1 MNKTVFEIIENR
13 PIARDVYL
21 MRLAGDTAAIT
32 APGQFVNIRLDGLY
46 LRRPISVCDWTEDTV
61 TIIYK
66 TVGKGTEQMSLM
78 AEGETLDVLTPLGN
92 GYDTA
97 KTGDRPVLV
106 GGGAGVPPMYGLCK
120 ALLAEGKKPMVVL
133 GFNKENEIFYVEKF
147 EELGAEV
154 YVATAD
160 GSAGTKGFV
169 TDVVKTLEFSHFCT
183 CGPEPM
189 LTGLV
194 CLCLMSSFHSWESMP
209 LLPRVTR

>member
-1 MNKTVFEIIENR
+1 MVLGCEPGAHGVSR
-13 PIARDVYL
+13 
-21 MRLAGDTAAIT
+21 
-32 APGQFVNIRLDGLY
+32 PGQFINIRLEGLY

-120 ALLAEGKKPMVVL
+120 ALLAEGNNPMVVL

-154 YVATAD
+154 YVATVD

-169 TDVVKTLEFSHFCT
+169 TDVVKTLEF
-183 CGPEPM
+183 
-189 LTGLV
+189 
-194 CLCLMSSFHSWESMP
+194 
-209 LLPRVTR
+209 